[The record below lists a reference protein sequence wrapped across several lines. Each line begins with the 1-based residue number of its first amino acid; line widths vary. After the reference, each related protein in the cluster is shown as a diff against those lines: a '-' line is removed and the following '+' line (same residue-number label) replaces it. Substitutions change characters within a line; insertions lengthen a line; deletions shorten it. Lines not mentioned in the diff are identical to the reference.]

1 MSIESFM
8 TLAAALTTITGHS
21 LPDVV
26 GYLNRSDDKEFMD
39 LSVVRLLSVFESP
52 DDPLTGLWDLNRWD
66 YIGENHSQF
75 YVMGHLALMYKVPDV
90 ECWKGAMYLK
100 YCRTS
105 TEKGWWAKHRG
116 GVIEGAYSI
125 EFERKTKTTF
135 EGTSTQIY
143 RKPEK
148 ELMHSGEF
156 KKVHVENGKII
167 CEFENT
173 NSKGKAKAVF
183 HQRKR
188 WKEMD
193 TTLLF

>member
-1 MSIESFM
+1 M

-21 LPDVV
+21 VPEVV
-26 GYLNRSDDKEFMD
+26 GFLSKTDEKEFLD
-39 LSVVRLLSVFESP
+39 LSVVRLLSVFDNA
-52 DDPLTGLWDLNRWD
+52 DDPLTGVWELNRWD
-66 YIGENHSQF
+66 YTGEHPTQF
-75 YVMGHLALMYKVPDV
+75 YVMGRLALMYKVPED
-90 ECWKGAMYLK
+90 ERWKGAMYLK
-100 YCRTS
+100 YCHT
-105 TEKGWWAKHRG
+105 TAEKGWWAKHKG
-116 GVIEGAYSI
+116 HIIEGAYTV
-125 EFERKTKTTF
+125 EFERKTKSKF

-156 KKVHVENGKII
+156 KKIHVEKGRIT
-167 CEFENT
+167 CEFMNT
-173 NSKGKAKAVF
+173 NSKGKANAVF

>member
-1 MSIESFM
+1 M

-26 GYLNRSDDKEFMD
+26 GFLSKSEEKEFMD
-39 LSVVRLLSVFESP
+39 LSVVRLLSVFESA
-52 DDPLTGLWDLNRWD
+52 DDPLTGVWDLNRWD
-66 YIGENHSQF
+66 YSGEHPGQY
-75 YVMGHLALMYKVPDV
+75 YVMGRLALMYKVPDN
-90 ECWKGAMYLK
+90 ERWKGAMYLK
-100 YCRTS
+100 YCRT
-105 TEKGWWAKHRG
+105 TADKGWWAKHKG
-116 GVIEGAYSI
+116 HIIEGAYNV
-125 EFERKTKTTF
+125 EFERKTKSTF

-156 KKVHVENGKII
+156 KKIRVEHGKIV
-167 CEFENT
+167 CEFNNT
-173 NSKGKAKAVF
+173 NSKGKASAVF